1 MTPIVWHYVKSLKWS
16 TVGHSEKPVVRIVC
30 NCDHSTGVTV
40 FPDDTPEARNTALE
54 RVIDEH
60 AFHCEDAV
68 AKVLITRI
76 ERLKNELAA
85 KS

>member
-40 FPDDTPEARNTALE
+40 FPDDAPEARHKALTE
-54 RVIDEH
+54 VIDDH
-60 AFHCEDAV
+60 TQHCEDAV
-68 AKVLITRI
+68 AERFMKRI
-76 ERLKNELAA
+76 RALESHDA
-85 KS
+85 